1 MEDWQK
7 ELERIKEGIKEIH
20 NDAVDIV
27 LTNYSGEFKQR
38 VFNDAGSKN
47 AKDNSLGL
55 YKNKYYAKK
64 KASLGREAVNINLS
78 FSGELERSIKVVNID
93 DESALVVTP
102 VEYVSSRF
110 YKTASTDETKKTKTK
125 KQAEPINTDTEKVS
139 TYLDKHFGKIFEPTK
154 EELESNNKLL
164 EDTIDEKF
172 NELIKK

>member
-38 VFNDAGSKN
+38 VFNDGGSKN
-47 AKDNSLGL
+47 SDDNSLGL
-55 YKNKYYAKK
+55 YKNKYYSKHRMA
-64 KASLGREAVNINLS
+64 LGRSGNPINLS
-78 FSGELERSIKVVNID
+78 FSGELERSIKVVNIE

-110 YKTASTDETKKTKTK
+110 YKSPSA
-125 KQAEPINTDTEKVS
+125 NTDQVS
-139 TYLDKHFGKIFEPTK
+139 TYIDNHFGETFEPTK
-154 EELESNNKLL
+154 EEVENNNKLL
-164 EDTIDEKF
+164 DITIEEKF
-172 NELIKK
+172 NELIK

>member
-7 ELERIKEGIKEIH
+7 ELERIKQGIKEIH

-38 VFNDAGSKN
+38 VFSDAGSKN
-47 AKDNSLGL
+47 KDNASLGL
-55 YKNKYYAKK
+55 YKSKYY
-64 KASLGREAVNINLS
+64 SEHRVELGRQGNPINLS
-78 FSGELERSIKVVNID
+78 FSGELERSIKIVNIED
-93 DESALVVTP
+93 DIALVVTP

-110 YKTASTDETKKTKTK
+110 YKNPSA
-125 KQAEPINTDTEKVS
+125 NTDQVS
-139 TYLDKHFGKIFEPTK
+139 TYIDNNFGETFEPTK
-154 EELESNNKLL
+154 EELENNNKLL